1 MSKTRS
7 SPVLPTKNK
16 ILKSKQ
22 FSLETPT
29 AIFLSRTNMSTFKD
43 FRTLLLESYLDG
55 VIVDDEFILLYD
67 ETFSKNPDFPYEFF
81 FAMMTS
87 NYKNRNKT
95 LNSSSATSML
105 LKSVS
110 IPLAFVSFFNFL
122 LSSLAR
128 RLKRSRTAL
137 LSTLK

>member
-16 ILKSKQ
+16 ILNSKQ

-81 FAMMTS
+81 
-87 NYKNRNKT
+87 
-95 LNSSSATSML
+95 LQ
-105 LKSVS
+105 
-110 IPLAFVSFFNFL
+110 
-122 LSSLAR
+122 
-128 RLKRSRTAL
+128 
-137 LSTLK
+137 